1 MIYNGLLWHKINRL
15 EHYNYVTNEVI
26 PNPARIKVI
35 GADVKVGKKTLVIIN
50 KLQQPNKCH
59 IFLSSLHRKA
69 DESQRLEYKHYGIES
84 FTSPNEIKKK
94 CIKFINEQISN
105 NKLIIIHLDELDY
118 GAGST
123 QNLNKIF
130 QEYKNND
137 KVEMI
142 LYSAT
147 PDIVLNEFLCNENKE
162 KFVLLIKFKP
172 SELYYGIK
180 QYIND
185 NRMKQAEDFFTY
197 DFPNKKINLSNQGKE
212 LLNMLK
218 DNKEKIISILR
229 LSGCLKNNK
238 KQHSKYDLFKNHK
251 DEIQTNYGIKLI
263 FIGDKDDTCRWD
275 DYDYWDNLNPL
286 NKYLYIINQ
295 VAGRSTEWKCHPYLL
310 WYHTKRHSETT
321 PASTIRQDQER
332 PVYYKSEYN
341 KNNNIYIYGDLLTA
355 KYSAELISYD
365 EYNRN
370 TKRKMDSRLNTKKK
384 NNDHIIM
391 KEPMIFHNGIEDKN
405 LSEIQKNKVI
415 NYHLKDEFRFTKD
428 KIEKNQDLVW
438 EKYNRFENFYMTN
451 IRSSRTN
458 VLKHGKINCT
468 PVWMREEV
476 EKNGKEGI
484 NKKSK
489 ERINIFYEE
498 GETNPEKYKIMI
510 RTLDRVEKTDF
521 LNTSMYNN

>member
-1 MIYNGLLWHKINRL
+1 MIYNDLEWYKINRP
-15 EHYNYVTNEVI
+15 EHYNYVTIEVI
-26 PNPARIKVI
+26 RNKARIKVI
-35 GADVKVGKKTLVIIN
+35 GADVKVGKKTLVVIN
-50 KLQQPNKCH
+50 KLQQNSKCH

-69 DESQRLEYKHYGIES
+69 DEYQRLEYKHYGIES

-137 KVEMI
+137 KVEII

-147 PDIVLNEFLCNENKE
+147 PEIVLKEFLCNENKKVFNLLK
-162 KFVLLIKFKP
+162 KFIP
-172 SELYYGIK
+172 SKLYYGIK
-180 QYIND
+180 DYIND

-197 DFPNKKINLSNQGKE
+197 DFPNKKIILSNQGKE
-212 LLNMLK
+212 LIKMLK
-218 DNKEKIISILR
+218 DNEKKYISILR
-229 LSGCLKNNK
+229 LSGCIKNSK
-238 KQHSKYDLFKNHK
+238 KQHSKFDLFKNHK
-251 DEIQTNYGIKLI
+251 DEIQTKYGIKLI

-275 DYDYWDNLNPL
+275 DCDYWDNLNPN
-286 NKYLYIINQ
+286 NKYIFIINM
-295 VAGRSTEWKCHPYLL
+295 VAGRSTEWKCHPNLL
-310 WYHTKRHSETT
+310 WYHTKRHSQTT

-341 KNNNIYIYGDLLTA
+341 KNNDIYIYGDVLTA
-355 KYSAELISYD
+355 KYSAGLISYD

-370 TKRKMDSRLNTKKK
+370 TKRKMASRLNNKKK

-391 KEPMIFHNGIEDKN
+391 KEPEIYSANDDNIPERYKER
-405 LSEIQKNKVI
+405 LS
-415 NYHLKDEFRFTKD
+415 NYHLKDEHRFKKD

-438 EKYNRFENFYMTN
+438 EKYNKFENFYMTN

-458 VLKHGKINCT
+458 VLKHGKLNYP
-468 PVWMREEV
+468 PVWTENLLLNQM
-476 EKNGKEGI
+476 NEGI
-484 NKKSK
+484 NKRSK

-498 GETNPEKYKIMI
+498 GETNPENYKIMI
-510 RTLDRVEKTDF
+510 RTLDRVEKIDF
-521 LNTSMYNN
+521 INTSMYNN